1 MRCSMLK
8 RWAFVFP
15 LLAISLCPV
24 VITSARAD
32 EERKVMT
39 ETERMGRIQEL
50 QRQKSILQ
58 QELRQLGARPE
69 GTAQS
74 TVPRSEMENQP
85 TRSQKESLESVPGV
99 AVRPGGNNRI
109 QELSIRGTSP

>member
-1 MRCSMLK
+1 VRWSMLK
-8 RWAFVFP
+8 RWALVFP
-15 LLAISLCPV
+15 LLARLLCLV
-24 VITSARAD
+24 AITPPRAA

-39 ETERMGRIQEL
+39 ETERAAKIEEL
-50 QRQKSILQ
+50 QRRKTALL
-58 QELRQLGARPE
+58 QELRQLRARPE
-69 GTAQS
+69 GTARS

-99 AVRPGGNNRI
+99 AVRPGGNSRV